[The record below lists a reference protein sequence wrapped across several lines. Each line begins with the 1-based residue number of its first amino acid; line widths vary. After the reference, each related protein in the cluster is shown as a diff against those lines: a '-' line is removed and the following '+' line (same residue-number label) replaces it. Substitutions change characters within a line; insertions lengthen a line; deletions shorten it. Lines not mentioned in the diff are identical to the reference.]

1 MSELIG
7 QVALV
12 TGASRG
18 IGRAIAAHLARRGAF
33 VVANYVQQAAAAAEV
48 LAEIRAA
55 GSQGELAQ
63 FDVSDA
69 DQVAAAVDQIVDRHG
84 RVDILVNN
92 AGVSANALFP
102 RLKEAAWHRLLAVNL
117 TGVLRCTQAVLRPM
131 LRARYGRIVNITSVV
146 AGMGNTGQ
154 AAYAATK
161 AGVEGMTRS
170 LARELAARGI
180 TVNAVAPGVIDTGM
194 VDELPESLREEYV
207 RLIPV
212 GRMGT
217 TGEVAAVVAF
227 LCGLQAGYVTGQVIG
242 VNGGLYM

>member
-1 MSELIG
+1 VSDLSG

-18 IGRAIAAHLARRGAF
+18 IGRAIAATLAGRGAL

-48 LAEIRAA
+48 LAEIRGA
-55 GSQGELAQ
+55 GGAGELAQ

-69 DQVAAAVDQIVDRHG
+69 DQVARAVDQIVDRHG
-84 RVDILVNN
+84 RVDIVVNN
-92 AGVSANALFP
+92 AGVSANTLFP
-102 RLKEAAWHRLLAVNL
+102 RMKEAAWDRLLAVNL
-117 TGVLRCTQAVLRPM
+117 TGVLRCTRAVLRPM

-146 AGMGNTGQ
+146 ADMGNAGQ
-154 AAYAATK
+154 VAYAATK

-170 LARELAARGI
+170 LAREVAARGI
-180 TVNAVAPGVIDTGM
+180 TVNAVAPGVIATAM
-194 VDELPESLREEYV
+194 TDELPETLREEYV

-217 TGEVAAVVAF
+217 AGEVAAVVAF
-227 LCGLQAGYVTGQVIG
+227 LCSPESGYVTGQVIG

>member
-1 MSELIG
+1 VSRLAG

-18 IGRAIAAHLARRGAF
+18 IGRAIAARLAGRGAF
-33 VVANYVQQAAAAAEV
+33 VVANYARRSDAAAHV

-55 GSQGELAQ
+55 GSEGELAQ
-63 FDVSDA
+63 FDVSAA
-69 DQVAAAVDQIVDRHG
+69 DQVAAAVDRIVDRHG

-92 AGVSANALFP
+92 AGVSANTLLP
-102 RLKEAAWHRLLAVNL
+102 RMKEAAWQRLLAVNL

-146 AGMGNTGQ
+146 ADMGNTGQ
-154 AAYAATK
+154 VAYAATK

-170 LARELAARGI
+170 LAREVGARGI
-180 TVNAVAPGVIDTGM
+180 TVNAVAPGLIDTGM
-194 VDELPESLREEYV
+194 VDELPETLRQEYV
-207 RLIPV
+207 RLIPL

-217 TGEVAAVVAF
+217 TAEVAAVVAF
-227 LCGLQAGYVTGQVIG
+227 LCSPEAGYVTGQVIG